1 MTEPASIPGGLRRFR
16 IDLAYDGTDFS
27 GWAIQPGLRTVEG
40 DLVKALEVIFGK
52 LENGL
57 RVAGRT
63 DAGVHAIAQV
73 LHVDLT
79 PVQARRIKSGL
90 PKRLNAMLPRDVR
103 IHKVELAA
111 EGFHARFSATSR
123 EYRYRINQSAIENPL
138 IGRYQLWHKYPLDAS
153 KMHDAGQHL
162 LGLHDFASFCK
173 RRAGS
178 TTIRE
183 MKKLRVSEAKGEIV
197 IDLEADAF
205 CHNQVRSIV
214 GALVAIGENTL
225 SLKQLL
231 AILDQKKRVGKFK
244 VVGAEGLTLMK
255 VNYPKD
261 HLLAKQAEKT
271 RNMRSL
277 D

>member
-1 MTEPASIPGGLRRFR
+1 MTEPASVPGGLRRFR

-40 DLVKALEVIFGK
+40 DLVNALEVIFGK

-183 MKKLRVSEAKGEIV
+183 MKKLHVSEAKGEIV

-271 RNMRSL
+271 RNMRGL

>member
-40 DLVKALEVIFGK
+40 DLVNTLEVIFGK

-231 AILDQKKRVGKFK
+231 AILGQKKRVGKFK

>member
-40 DLVKALEVIFGK
+40 DLVNTLEVIFGK

>member
-1 MTEPASIPGGLRRFR
+1 MTEPASVPGGLRRFR

-40 DLVKALEVIFGK
+40 DLVNALEVIFGK

-79 PVQARRIKSGL
+79 PIQARRIKSGL

>member
-1 MTEPASIPGGLRRFR
+1 MTEPASVPGGLRRFR

-79 PVQARRIKSGL
+79 PIQARRIKSGL

-103 IHKVELAA
+103 IHKVEFAA

>member
-40 DLVKALEVIFGK
+40 DLVNALGVIFGE

-57 RVAGRT
+57 RIAGRT
-63 DAGVHAIAQV
+63 DAGVHALAQV

-79 PVQARRIKSGL
+79 PIQARRIKSGL

-103 IHKVELAA
+103 IHKVELAP

-123 EYRYRINQSAIENPL
+123 EYKYRINQSDIENPL
-138 IGRYQLWHKYPLDAS
+138 IGRYQLWHKYPLDAK
-153 KMHDAGQHL
+153 KMHDAGKHL
-162 LGLHDFASFCK
+162 LGLHDFAAFCK
-173 RRAGS
+173 PRAGS

-183 MKKLRVSEAKGEIV
+183 MKKLEVSKTDDEII

-214 GALVAIGENTL
+214 GALVAIGENEL
-225 SLKQLL
+225 SVDQLL
-231 AILDQKKRVGKFK
+231 MILNQKKRVGKFK
-244 VVGAEGLTLMK
+244 VVGPEGLTLMR

-261 HLLAKQAEKT
+261 HLLAEQAEKT
-271 RNMRSL
+271 RNMRTME
-277 D
+277 

>member
-1 MTEPASIPGGLRRFR
+1 
-16 IDLAYDGTDFS
+16 
-27 GWAIQPGLRTVEG
+27 
-40 DLVKALEVIFGK
+40 LEVIFGK

>member
-40 DLVKALEVIFGK
+40 DLVNALEVIFGK

-79 PVQARRIKSGL
+79 PIQARRIKSGL

>member
-40 DLVKALEVIFGK
+40 DLVNALEVIFGK

>member
-1 MTEPASIPGGLRRFR
+1 MTEPASVPGGLRRFR

-40 DLVKALEVIFGK
+40 DLVNALEVIFGK

>member
-1 MTEPASIPGGLRRFR
+1 
-16 IDLAYDGTDFS
+16 
-27 GWAIQPGLRTVEG
+27 
-40 DLVKALEVIFGK
+40 
-52 LENGL
+52 
-57 RVAGRT
+57 
-63 DAGVHAIAQV
+63 
-73 LHVDLT
+73 
-79 PVQARRIKSGL
+79 
-90 PKRLNAMLPRDVR
+90 
-103 IHKVELAA
+103 
-111 EGFHARFSATSR
+111 
-123 EYRYRINQSAIENPL
+123 
-138 IGRYQLWHKYPLDAS
+138 
-153 KMHDAGQHL
+153 MHDAGQHL

>member
-1 MTEPASIPGGLRRFR
+1 MTEPASVPGGLRRFR

-103 IHKVELAA
+103 IHKVDLAA

>member
-79 PVQARRIKSGL
+79 PIQARRIKSGL

>member
-1 MTEPASIPGGLRRFR
+1 MTEPASVPGGLRRFR

>member
-1 MTEPASIPGGLRRFR
+1 MTESASIPGGLRRFR

-40 DLVKALEVIFGK
+40 DLVNALEVIFGK

>member
-1 MTEPASIPGGLRRFR
+1 MTEPASVPGGLRRFR

-79 PVQARRIKSGL
+79 PIQARRIKSGL

>member
-40 DLVKALEVIFGK
+40 DLVNALEVIFGK

-103 IHKVELAA
+103 IHKVDLAA

>member
-40 DLVKALEVIFGK
+40 DLIGVLEVIFGQ

-63 DAGVHAIAQV
+63 DAGVHALSQV
-73 LHVDLT
+73 VHVDLSDN
-79 PVQARRIKSGL
+79 QARRIKSGL
-90 PKRLNAMLPRDVR
+90 PKKLNAMLARDIRVSS
-103 IHKVELAA
+103 IA
-111 EGFHARFSATSR
+111 EAPQGFHARFSATSR
-123 EYRYRINQSAIENPL
+123 EYRYRINQATFENPL
-138 IGRYQLWHKYPLDAS
+138 TGRYQLWHKYPLDA
-153 KMHDAGQHL
+153 KTMQEAGQLL
-162 LGLHDFASFCK
+162 LGLHDFAAFCK

-183 MKKLRVSEAKGEIV
+183 MKKLQVSQTEDEII

-214 GALVAIGENTL
+214 GALVAIGENEL
-225 SLKQLL
+225 SFEQLL
-231 AILDQKKRVGKFK
+231 TILNQKKRVGKFK

-255 VNYPKD
+255 VNYPED
-261 HLLAKQAEKT
+261 HLLAEQAEKT
-271 RNMRSL
+271 RNLRTL
-277 D
+277 E